1 MNKSNNNN
9 ISNGVQVQAVQ
20 NNDPHFVFIP
30 EGRELIDFVSE
41 VTQKVVSQVV
51 GIAGVRQS
59 LSQENVLVGPCIIS
73 DISGLLNMKN
83 GNKWCHLTLMDVNEK
98 PIRLSCFL
106 DETARTITENL
117 YPGQTIFVSCPSI
130 KLRDAKWNRVP
141 HLYEMN
147 MRKADPQKPHIPITR
162 IFAS

>member
-9 ISNGVQVQAVQ
+9 NNINSGVQ
-20 NNDPHFVFIP
+20 NNDLQLVFIP
-30 EGRELIDFVSE
+30 EDRELVSYVAE
-41 VTQKVVSQVV
+41 VTGHPVSQVV
-51 GIAGVRQS
+51 GIAAVRQS
-59 LSQENVLVGPCIIS
+59 LSQESVLVGPCIIS
-73 DISGLLNMKN
+73 DCSGLLNMKN
-83 GNKWCHLTLMDVNEK
+83 GNKWCHLTLMDTNEK

-106 DETARTITENL
+106 DETARAVVDNL
-117 YPGQTIFVSCPSI
+117 HVGQTIFVSCPSI

-147 MRKADPQKPHIPITR
+147 VRKPDPQKPHIPPTR